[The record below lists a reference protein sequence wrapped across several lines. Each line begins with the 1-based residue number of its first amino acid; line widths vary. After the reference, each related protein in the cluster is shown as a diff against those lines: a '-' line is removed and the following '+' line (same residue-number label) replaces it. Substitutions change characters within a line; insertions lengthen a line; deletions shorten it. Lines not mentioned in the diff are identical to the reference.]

1 MRAVALVIAAVTLLL
16 LVPASPA
23 IAVITFFDVIS
34 DSEVVAGPPYPT
46 SCHRTDVAHESSGVF
61 ERDGQLALGV
71 RKATDG
77 AGGTLS
83 MELRA
88 GEAHVPGCNFEED
101 IHFDIVYCFDPDGAA
116 YPSES
121 AVAVLIELTSFG
133 GRPGKLVALR
143 PELPVTD
150 PGRFFDMNWGG
161 SSLEIVCRVEFGRGV
176 VHELTLSGELS
187 EELSLMSAAVVVRE
201 QSLASGGRVDPTLV
215 DSYFTANPDA
225 FFDIRVRLEGEA
237 GFEDSSTVLSL
248 NLSGRFLGGTSPVE
262 ATTWGA
268 VKAIFAE

>member
-1 MRAVALVIAAVTLLL
+1 MRNIGAIGTAVTVVLLF
-16 LVPASPA
+16 LVSPA
-23 IAVITFFDVIS
+23 MAVITFFDVIS

-46 SCHRTDVAHESSGVF
+46 TCHRTDVAHESSGVF
-61 ERDGQLALGV
+61 ERDGQLAIGV
-71 RKATDG
+71 RKATDC
-77 AGGTLS
+77 AGSALG
-83 MELRA
+83 MELLT
-88 GEAHVPGCNFEED
+88 GDCHVPGCDFEED
-101 IHFDIVYCFDPDGAA
+101 TYFDVVYDLDPGGAVFPA
-116 YPSES
+116 QS
-121 AVAVLIELTSFG
+121 AITLLLELTSFG
-133 GRPGKLVALR
+133 GRPGRLLTLH

-176 VHELTLSGELS
+176 LHELTLSGELS
-187 EELSLMSAAVVVRE
+187 EELSLMNAAVVVRE
-201 QSLASGGRVDPTLV
+201 QSLESAGRTDPTLV

-262 ATTWGA
+262 TTSWGA
-268 VKAIFAE
+268 IKAMFAE